1 MEISIFEEL
10 CDLTVTDQIKQKVPP
25 DLKEHFFGEFSM
37 FKSLN
42 VNSEKLDAYENVK
55 RSLIENQSNL
65 LTERI
70 GILRF

>member
-25 DLKEHFFGEFSM
+25 ELKEHFFGEFSM
-37 FKSLN
+37 FKSSN